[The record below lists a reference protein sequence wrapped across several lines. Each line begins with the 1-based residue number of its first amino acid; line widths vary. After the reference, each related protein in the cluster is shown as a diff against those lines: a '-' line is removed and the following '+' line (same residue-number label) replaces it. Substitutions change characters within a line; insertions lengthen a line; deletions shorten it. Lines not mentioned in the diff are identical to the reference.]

1 MKLKNKPYYEEIK
14 EKLIEKN
21 NARTAAIK
29 STAVTTALV
38 LATSG
43 FIFSTITA
51 MTTADKAT
59 NDINTM
65 TQSTKLT
72 HEYVD
77 YINSKIDFVDSQYLA
92 GKISEEK
99 YNEEKTD
106 LLEDS
111 QVKKYYEETDLAK
124 LEEIEN
130 LKDKNIVATGLG
142 IMSYL
147 GTAGFAISTIVQ
159 GIGGTC
165 YNISEYKD
173 KKSDLNRSI
182 RYQEDKLTK
191 RKEEMGD

>member
-14 EKLIEKN
+14 ERLIEKN

-43 FIFSTITA
+43 FIFGTITA
-51 MTTADKAT
+51 ANTADTAT

-77 YINSKIDFVDSQYLA
+77 YIDSKIDFVDSQYHA

-99 YNEEKTD
+99 YNEEKLD

-111 QVKKYYEETDLAK
+111 QVKRYYEDTNLAK
-124 LEEIEN
+124 LEEIESLEDKYN
-130 LKDKNIVATGLG
+130 LATGLVV
-142 IMSYL
+142 MSTL
-147 GTAGFAISTIVQ
+147 GTVGFAVSTIVQ
-159 GIGGTC
+159 GIGGTL

-173 KKSDLNRSI
+173 KKSALNRSVSL
-182 RYQEDKLTK
+182 QEDKLK
-191 RKEEMGD
+191 QKEEMGD